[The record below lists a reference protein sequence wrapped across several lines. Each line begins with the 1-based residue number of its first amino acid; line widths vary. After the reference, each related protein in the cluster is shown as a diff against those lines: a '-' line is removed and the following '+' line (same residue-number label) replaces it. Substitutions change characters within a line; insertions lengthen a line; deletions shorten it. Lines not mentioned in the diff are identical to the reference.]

1 MAQDLSR
8 TWRSLGRSIEC
19 IAVTRV
25 TKTMS
30 HKGNNYVKFW
40 SNHVPKPTTVSSFSN
55 ARVQE
60 RRVRGRRR
68 RAARAES
75 RTHAR
80 SLECALG
87 RFQTRPGSRAAPDRP
102 GASPSHATV
111 SSSEDPA
118 ARASGADAMRGHRA
132 TRAPFGAT
140 ATAPVTP
147 PGTDVRLE
155 GVSAVVRTAA
165 RAESR
170 SPPGDDDASLVR
182 DGVHLSRL
190 RRRAF
195 ESRGRPRASP
205 RAPSA
210 SSSAT
215 CGACTRASTTA
226 RRPRRRPRRCA
237 STSASVASAPS
248 ARSRGNPED
257 SLRHQNVRGG
267 RDNRDAVRQAAARA
281 LAAGVRRRTPDTAA
295 ALAEATR
302 RYARLATERENADAD
317 ADDGGRRPPRRGG
330 RPNRPPLAPV
340 PPRDAGTF
348 FETARGR
355 SSKTPPTWEAS
366 CAISRARE
374 RTPPRG
380 CVRETARG
388 RGTTSVRL
396 EMTMAGRR
404 RLSRLGRW

>member
-1 MAQDLSR
+1 MASTSAASAGARLSPEGDL
-8 TWRSLGRSIEC
+8 E
-19 IAVTRV
+19 
-25 TKTMS
+25 
-30 HKGNNYVKFW
+30 
-40 SNHVPKPTTVSSFSN
+40 P
-55 ARVQE
+55 
-60 RRVRGRRR
+60 
-68 RAARAES
+68 
-75 RTHAR
+75 
-80 SLECALG
+80 
-87 RFQTRPGSRAAPDRP
+87 
-102 GASPSHATV
+102 
-111 SSSEDPA
+111 
-118 ARASGADAMRGHRA
+118 
-132 TRAPFGAT
+132 
-140 ATAPVTP
+140 
-147 PGTDVRLE
+147 
-155 GVSAVVRTAA
+155 
-165 RAESR
+165 
-170 SPPGDDDASLVR
+170 
-182 DGVHLSRL
+182 
-190 RRRAF
+190 
-195 ESRGRPRASP
+195 P

-257 SLRHQNVRGG
+257 SPRHLNVRGG

-340 PPRDAGTF
+340 PPRDAATL

-355 SSKTPPTWEAS
+355 SSKTPPTWDGVVRDF
-366 CAISRARE
+366 SRARE

-388 RGTTSVRL
+388 RGTTFGSTRDDDGGA
-396 EMTMAGRR
+396 TT
-404 RLSRLGRW
+404 LSRLGRW